1 MKWCPRAVLQSSVPM
16 RILFVML
23 ALALAPGAFADDAAD
38 LKVSF
43 EAAVT
48 ALNRG
53 DIDGF
58 LADIHPEAMSF
69 YSCGPTSGKQGKEAC
84 QLDWERFFGKTKEAR
99 FEPQNMHFKVVG
111 NTGMA
116 WGDYDVHVVYQGK
129 KVSHKGR
136 YVFTYTKAGGKW
148 MVVMQHNTPA
158 SMAPQ
163 PVRKR
168 KPSSE

>member
-1 MKWCPRAVLQSSVPM
+1 MLQFSVSM
-16 RILFVML
+16 RILFVIL
-23 ALALAPGAFADDAAD
+23 ALAVTAGASADDAVD
-38 LKVSF
+38 LKASF
-43 EAAVT
+43 EAAVA

-84 QLDWERFFGKTKEAR
+84 QLDWERFFSKTNEAR
-99 FEPQNMHFKVVG
+99 FEPQHMQFKVVG

-116 WGDYDVHVVYQGK
+116 WGDYDVHVDYQGK
-129 KVSHKGR
+129 KVNHKGR
-136 YVFTYTKAGGKW
+136 YTFTYTKVDGKW